1 VVTAILGGLGAA
13 LMFSVGTLCSS
24 RSTRM
29 IGPWSVLAWV
39 MLFGLVLNLGM
50 IAVVGGPGRLDAGL
64 VGWMAAAGVGNVVG
78 LLLSYSALRHGKV
91 GLVAPITSTE
101 GAIAAVIAVIQG
113 ESLGTASAVLLV
125 LIVTGV
131 VLAGLAPEELP
142 IEGERKVYAVLLAS
156 AAAVAFGISLYAT
169 GHLSSRLPLPWVL
182 LPPRLIGVIAI
193 TVPLAATRRLRL
205 TRRAL
210 PLVLAGGISEVVGF
224 SSYTWGARGGI
235 AVAAVLVSQF
245 AAISGI
251 AAYVLFRERLSRL
264 QIGGVSVIIIGVSVL
279 SAVRA

>member
-1 VVTAILGGLGAA
+1 MTAILGGLGAA

-24 RSTRM
+24 RSSRM

-39 MLFGLVLNLGM
+39 MAFGLVLNLGM
-50 IAVVGGPGRLDAGL
+50 IAVVGGPGHLDAGL
-64 VGWMAAAGVGNVVG
+64 VGWMVAAGVGNVVG

-101 GAIAAVIAVIQG
+101 GAIAAVIAVIHG

-142 IEGERKVYAVLLAS
+142 VEGERKVYAVLLAS

-182 LPPRLIGVIAI
+182 LPPRVIGVVAI

-210 PLVLAGGISEVVGF
+210 PLVLAGGVSEVVGF
-224 SSYTWGARGGI
+224 SSYTWGARGSI

>member
-1 VVTAILGGLGAA
+1 MTAILGGLGAA

-24 RSTRM
+24 RSSRM

-39 MLFGLVLNLGM
+39 MAFGLVLNLGM
-50 IAVVGGPGRLDAGL
+50 IAVVGGPGHLDAGL
-64 VGWMAAAGVGNVVG
+64 VGWMVAAGVGNVVG

-101 GAIAAVIAVIQG
+101 GAIAAVIAVIHG

-142 IEGERKVYAVLLAS
+142 VEGERKVYAVLLAS

-182 LPPRLIGVIAI
+182 LPPRLIGVVAI

-210 PLVLAGGISEVVGF
+210 PLVLAGGVSEVVGF
-224 SSYTWGARGGI
+224 SSYTWGARGSI